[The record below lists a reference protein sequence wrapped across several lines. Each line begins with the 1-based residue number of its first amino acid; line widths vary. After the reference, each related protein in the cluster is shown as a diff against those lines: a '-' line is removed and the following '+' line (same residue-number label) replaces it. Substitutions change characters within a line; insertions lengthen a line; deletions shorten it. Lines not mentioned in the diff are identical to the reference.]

1 MSGWDIMSSE
11 ILANGINYSTGKPL
25 VLPIDRSTFARKI
38 QQSLVQRDEEVR
50 ELAITSTRSRTFKS
64 VIKHKIRDLADA
76 KSSGWTYLV
85 NENDPHKSEII
96 KILKP
101 LAEHRGMS
109 DPEEPLLFNDKIQWQ
124 RWLEQNYHS
133 LVMRGKMAPHYVLII
148 GGPDMV
154 PFLFQSMF
162 DCAASVGRVAFDDLW
177 DLQTYVDKVVSIE
190 KTEKANPKEALIFA
204 PDYGIQD
211 VTYYT
216 HKFMAKPLV
225 NYLQNELKVD
235 VKTLLGKQATK
246 ENLLQSLR
254 TNKPALVY
262 TAGHGLGAPDAP
274 LSEQKRINGGICCE
288 QTSDNW
294 QDWVFTADDVPNDQ
308 ESFLEGSVF
317 FQFACYGYGTPAESF
332 YAHWFKELSFNS
344 SEDFI
349 AALPKRLLAHP
360 KGPVAYIGHLDTAF
374 LDAFDDPNPD
384 AFASRWH
391 TRMSPFVYAV
401 YTLLGEYNP
410 VGASMEDMNKRYNVC
425 NSILTSI
432 LDEQKRLVA
441 EGKPVNWNDFF
452 DQIIDTF
459 ILRSDAQNYMV
470 LGDPAVRPLV
480 K

>member
-1 MSGWDIMSSE
+1 V
-11 ILANGINYSTGKPL
+11 P
-25 VLPIDRSTFARKI
+25 PIDKTTFARKI
-38 QQSLVQRDEEVR
+38 QQSLVKRDEEMH

-64 VIKHKIRDLADA
+64 VIRHKIIDLGDA

-85 NENDPHKSEII
+85 NENDPNKNAII

-109 DPEEPLLFNDKIQWQ
+109 DPEEPLLFNDKIPWQ
-124 RWLEQNYHS
+124 SWLQENYHS
-133 LVMRGKMAPHYVLII
+133 LVLRGKTAPHYILII
-148 GGPDMV
+148 GEPNMV

-162 DCAASVGRVAFDDLW
+162 DCAASVGRVAFDDLQ
-177 DLQTYVDKVVSIE
+177 DLQTYVDKIVNIE
-190 KTEKANPKEALIFA
+190 KTEKANPKEAIVFA

-216 HKFMAKPLV
+216 HKFMAKPLA
-225 NYLQNELKVD
+225 NYLQNELKAN

-246 ENLLQSLR
+246 ENLSQSLK
-254 TNKPALVY
+254 TSKPALVY
-262 TAGHGLGAPDAP
+262 TAGHGLVAPDSP

-288 QTSDNW
+288 QTGDNW
-294 QDWVFTADDVPNDQ
+294 QDWVFTADDVPGDQ
-308 ESFLEGSVF
+308 ESFLEGSIF
-317 FQFACYGYGTPAESF
+317 FQFACYGYGTPAESD
-332 YAHWFKELSFNS
+332 YEHWFKELSFNS

-384 AFASRWH
+384 PFATKWH
-391 TRMSPFVYAV
+391 NRMSPFVYAV
-401 YTLLGEYNP
+401 NKLLGEYNP
-410 VGASMEDMNKRYNVC
+410 VGISMEDMNKRYNVC
-425 NSILTSI
+425 NVLLTSY
-432 LDEQKRLVA
+432 LDEQRRLLA
-441 EGKPVNWNDFF
+441 NGKAINWNDFF
-452 DQIIDTF
+452 DKIIDIF

-470 LGDPAVRPLV
+470 FGDPAARLLI